1 MDFCDDHGVLPL
13 PNPDNVAMCKAL
25 IVLNDGVGDLE
36 DVIVF
41 FGGACQFES
50 NCQRFPKREIF
61 HIVLIRDAVGFLS
74 TLVIGEKANF
84 SQHPLIGQF
93 GVLTF

>member
-1 MDFCDDHGVLPL
+1 MVL
-13 PNPDNVAMCKAL
+13 
-25 IVLNDGVGDLE
+25 ITNDGVGDLE
-36 DVIVF
+36 DFIVFF

>member
-1 MDFCDDHGVLPL
+1 MMVL
-13 PNPDNVAMCKAL
+13 
-25 IVLNDGVGDLE
+25 
-36 DVIVF
+36 VILKILLFF
-41 FGGACQFES
+41 FGGLVNLEAIANVFQ
-50 NCQRFPKREIF
+50 KREIF